1 MMAICL
7 SSSSGVTSELPEPE
21 PMIAR
26 STSATHQGYDT
37 AWAASAERSHR
48 SKRQMKADS
57 RIELRHD
64 PARHGPY
71 APTDPLDRDRSHLLD
86 LCLGIP
92 VESCNRGF
100 QQYLEGGHPLGVARQ
115 GHHGDYSAP
124 ESLSRSIRLII
135 ADDD

>member
-57 RIELRHD
+57 RIELRRD

-92 VESCNRGF
+92 VDSCICGAGENS
-100 QQYLEGGHPLGVARQ
+100 HTTSPSAAARA
-115 GHHGDYSAP
+115 HAASSP
-124 ESLSRSIRLII
+124 ESSHS
-135 ADDD
+135 